1 MSNKLA
7 ELNATVCTETKV
19 LLDETSEKIG
29 LSVGEIIDRL
39 VLNCCPE
46 DPEVAATIMLDHIL
60 LAGAKLNQETFNEAI
75 LSLLKVIAESFSE
88 NEPEDIKDTMN
99 SILDKFEH

>member
-7 ELNATVCTETKV
+7 DLNATVCIETKV
-19 LLDETSEKIG
+19 LLDETSEKTG

-46 DPEVAATIMLDHIL
+46 DPEIAAAIMLDHIL
-60 LAGAKLNQETFNEAI
+60 LAGAKLNQEAFNDAVR
-75 LSLLKVIAESFSE
+75 SLLQVIAESFSE

-99 SILDKFEH
+99 SILDQFA